1 MKRKRS
7 AAVGLVVGF
16 VAMIAIV
23 GSITYSNY
31 EGKVEEELTK
41 AKEEMEKLEDK
52 FQTTQGDN
60 VQSEIQEE
68 PELIEPDFPIVDD
81 YVQEELLTFTEEDV
95 LSWPIDGNV
104 ILPYSM
110 EQTIYF
116 ATLDQYK
123 YNSAVM
129 IAGEIGEE
137 VWAATDGEV
146 TSIETDAQTG
156 TTVKIN
162 LGDGYEAVYGQ
173 LGELFVKE
181 GERIDQGVLIGYLA
195 EQTKYYSVE
204 GSHLYFQLLKD
215 GEPVNPLHFLDV

>member
-52 FQTTQGDN
+52 LQTTQGDN
-60 VQSEIQEE
+60 IQSEIQEE
-68 PELIEPDFPIVDD
+68 PEIIEPDFPIVDD
-81 YVQEELLTFTEEDV
+81 YIQEEPLAFTEEDI

-146 TSIETDAQTG
+146 TSI
-156 TTVKIN
+156 
-162 LGDGYEAVYGQ
+162 
-173 LGELFVKE
+173 
-181 GERIDQGVLIGYLA
+181 
-195 EQTKYYSVE
+195 
-204 GSHLYFQLLKD
+204 
-215 GEPVNPLHFLDV
+215 